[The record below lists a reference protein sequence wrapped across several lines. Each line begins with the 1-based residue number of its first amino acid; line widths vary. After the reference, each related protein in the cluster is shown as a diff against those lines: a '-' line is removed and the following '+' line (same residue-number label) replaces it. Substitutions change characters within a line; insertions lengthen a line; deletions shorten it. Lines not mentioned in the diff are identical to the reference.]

1 MKKSLVVIVFILT
14 LGTGFAQQRPVMS
27 TYMFNGLALN
37 PAYAGSLNILSA
49 SFLHRKQWINVDG
62 APTSNIFAVHSSF
75 YGNQIGLGLQAS
87 QDVIGVHK
95 ESAVYVSGAYKIKTS
110 AGILAMGLSGGFDNR
125 RSEFDQ
131 LNILNQEDELLTGTP
146 TRFTPNFGTG
156 IYFANPK
163 MYVGLSVPYIIE
175 NSLFQ
180 VQADGTTSEARES
193 RYYYFTGGVVLDINQ
208 NIKFSPSTLI
218 RYQEQ
223 SRVGWDLN
231 ATIIFDGIAYAG
243 VSYRSGDALVFLTQ
257 LILNEN
263 FRLGYAYDATVNALN
278 NHSRGTHEIMLN
290 YRVKLRNYRK
300 DPQCPVYF

>member
-1 MKKSLVVIVFILT
+1 MKKILVAILIFCT
-14 LGTGFAQQRPVMS
+14 SYVALAQQRPVMS
-27 TYMFNGLALN
+27 TYMFNGLSLN

-62 APTSNIFAVHSSF
+62 APVSNIFAVHSSF

-95 ESAVYVSGAYKIKTS
+95 ESAVYLSGAYKIKTS

-125 RSEFDQ
+125 RSNFDE

-156 IYFANPK
+156 IYFANPR
-163 MYVGLSVPYIIE
+163 MYAGISVPYILE

-180 VQADGTTSEARES
+180 VQADGTTSDAKES
-193 RYYYFTGGVVLDINQ
+193 RYYYATGGVIFDINQ
-208 NIKFSPSTLI
+208 NIKFSPSALL
-218 RYQEQ
+218 RFQEQ
-223 SRVGWDLN
+223 NPLGWDLN

-243 VSYRSGDALVFLTQ
+243 VSYRSGDAIVFLTQ

-263 FRLGYAYDATVNALN
+263 FRIGYAYDATVNSLN

-290 YRVKLRNYRK
+290 YRVKLRNYKK

>member
-1 MKKSLVVIVFILT
+1 MTVCCAL
-14 LGTGFAQQRPVMS
+14 AQQRPVIS

-49 SFLHRKQWINVDG
+49 SFIHRKQWINVDG
-62 APTSNIFAVHSSF
+62 APRSNILSVHSSF
-75 YGNQIGLGLQAS
+75 YGNQIGLGIQAS
-87 QDVIGVHK
+87 EDIIGVHK
-95 ESAVYVSGAYKIKTS
+95 ESAFYLSGAYKIRTG

-125 RSEFDQ
+125 KSDFTE
-131 LNILNQEDELLTGTP
+131 LNILNEDDELLTGTP

-163 MYVGLSVPYIIE
+163 MYVGVSVPYILE
-175 NSLFQ
+175 NSLYQ

-193 RYYYFTGGVVLDINQ
+193 RYYYATGGIVLDINQ
-208 NIKFSPSTLI
+208 NVKFSPSALI

-223 SRVGWDLN
+223 SRLGWDLN
-231 ATIIFDGIAYAG
+231 ATVIFDGIAYAG

-278 NHSRGTHEIMLN
+278 NESRGTHEILLN
-290 YRVKLRNYRK
+290 YRVKLRNYKK

>member
-1 MKKSLVVIVFILT
+1 MKKSLVAILLT
-14 LGTGFAQQRPVMS
+14 IMVSCAWSQQRPVMS

-62 APTSNIFAVHSSF
+62 APVSNILAVHSSF

-95 ESAVYVSGAYKIKTS
+95 ESAMYVSGAYKIKTS

-125 RSEFDQ
+125 RSDFTQ

-156 IYFANPK
+156 IYFANPR
-163 MYVGLSVPYIIE
+163 MYVGISVPYILE
-175 NSLFQ
+175 NSLYQ
-180 VQADGTTSEARES
+180 VQADGTTSNAKES
-193 RYYYFTGGVVLDINQ
+193 RYYYATGGLVLDINQ
-208 NIKFSPSTLI
+208 SVKFSPSALI

-223 SRVGWDLN
+223 SRLGWDLN

-263 FRLGYAYDATVNALN
+263 FRIGYAYDATVNALN

-290 YRVKLRNYRK
+290 YRVKLRNYKK

>member
-1 MKKSLVVIVFILT
+1 MKKSFVAFLLT
-14 LGTGFAQQRPVMS
+14 IMVSCAFAQQRPVMS
-27 TYMFNGLALN
+27 TYMFNGLSLN

-62 APTSNIFAVHSSF
+62 APVSNILAVHSSF

-95 ESAVYVSGAYKIKTS
+95 ESAIYLSGAYKIKTS

-125 RSEFDQ
+125 RSDFTQ

-156 IYFANPK
+156 IYFANPR
-163 MYVGLSVPYIIE
+163 MYVGISVPYILE
-175 NSLFQ
+175 NSLYQ
-180 VQADGTTSEARES
+180 VQADGTTSDAKES
-193 RYYYFTGGVVLDINQ
+193 RYYYVTGGLVLDINQ
-208 NIKFSPSTLI
+208 NVKFSPSALI

-223 SRVGWDLN
+223 SRLGWDLN

-263 FRLGYAYDATVNALN
+263 FRIGYAYDATVNALN
-278 NHSRGTHEIMLN
+278 NESRGTHEIMLN
-290 YRVKLRNYRK
+290 YRVKLRNYKK

>member
-1 MKKSLVVIVFILT
+1 MKKSLVAIILFIAV
-14 LGTGFAQQRPVMS
+14 GNAIAQQRPVMS
-27 TYMFNGLALN
+27 TYMFNGLSLN

-75 YGNQIGLGLQAS
+75 YGNQIGLGLQVS

-95 ESAVYVSGAYKIKTS
+95 ESAAYVSGAYKIKTS

-125 RSEFDQ
+125 RSDFTQ

-163 MYVGLSVPYIIE
+163 MYVGLSIPYIIE

-180 VQADGTTSEARES
+180 VQADGTTSEAKES

-263 FRLGYAYDATVNALN
+263 FRIGYAYDATVNALN

>member
-1 MKKSLVVIVFILT
+1 MKKILVAILIFCISYVA
-14 LGTGFAQQRPVMS
+14 FAQQRPVMS
-27 TYMFNGLALN
+27 TYMFNGLSLN

-62 APTSNIFAVHSSF
+62 APVSNIFAVHSSF

-95 ESAVYVSGAYKIKTS
+95 ESAVYLSGAYKIKTS

-125 RSEFDQ
+125 RSNFDE

-156 IYFANPK
+156 IYFANPR
-163 MYVGLSVPYIIE
+163 MYAGISVPYILE

-180 VQADGTTSEARES
+180 VQADGTTSDAKES
-193 RYYYFTGGVVLDINQ
+193 RYYYATGGVIFDINQ
-208 NIKFSPSTLI
+208 NIKFSPSALL
-218 RYQEQ
+218 RFQEQ
-223 SRVGWDLN
+223 NPLGWDLN

-243 VSYRSGDALVFLTQ
+243 VSYRSGDAIVFLTQ

-290 YRVKLRNYRK
+290 YRVKLRNYKK